1 MNEKEYL
8 NEERY
13 KKSNWKVKII
23 GTIIILIGLS
33 LIGFG
38 IYTLV
43 EAHNMQ
49 IPEMGASDC
58 FDKSRNQRGKE
69 TTGMFMILPG
79 IFVTIVGLIVRF
91 LIENRREIMAYQM
104 QQMMPIVK
112 EGTKEMK
119 PIASEAAKE
128 ISKDIHDGF
137 KKQVIITCFL

>member
-1 MNEKEYL
+1 
-8 NEERY
+8 
-13 KKSNWKVKII
+13 
-23 GTIIILIGLS
+23 
-33 LIGFG
+33 
-38 IYTLV
+38 
-43 EAHNMQ
+43 MQ

-58 FDKSRNQRGKE
+58 FDKSRNQREKE